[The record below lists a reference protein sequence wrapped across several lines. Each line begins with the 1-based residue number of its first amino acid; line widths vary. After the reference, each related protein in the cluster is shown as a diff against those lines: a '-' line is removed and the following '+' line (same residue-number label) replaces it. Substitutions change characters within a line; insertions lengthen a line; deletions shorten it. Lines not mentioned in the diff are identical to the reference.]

1 MVGQGEGNGE
11 LLFSGGI
18 EFQDGVMKISW
29 KWGSE
34 DGCTAMQMNL
44 MSLNCTLKKMVKMV
58 MVMLCR
64 FLPQF

>member
-1 MVGQGEGNGE
+1 MD
-11 LLFSGGI
+11 I

-34 DGCTAMQMNL
+34 DGCTEMQMNV
-44 MSLNCTLKKMVKMV
+44 MSLNYTLKKMVKMV